1 MSVYVNA
8 TNWSLFS
15 NDLHNLTVAVRVEWI
30 PVDCMSGI
38 VNVVIL
44 NVQVLI
50 FLGEPMDSLH
60 KEGVPPPPQVPLKID
75 HSEVQDI
82 STSPD
87 TDTTNST
94 APTTPRDDAAPTPAE
109 KPTNVTP
116 KPGQSHRICIFSIY
130 TLTLRSFKYKAFFCL
145 FFEFGSFQSASHWTD
160 WLVTNTVC

>member
-1 MSVYVNA
+1 MQPIGVSFQIICIIW
-8 TNWSLFS
+8 WSQ
-15 NDLHNLTVAVRVEWI
+15 VAVRVEWF

-50 FLGEPMDSLH
+50 FFLGDPMDSVH
-60 KEGVPPPPQVPLKID
+60 EEGVQTPPQDPLKID

-109 KPTNVTP
+109 KTTNVTP
-116 KPGQSHRICIFSIY
+116 KPGQSYRICIFSIY
-130 TLTLRSFKYKAFFCL
+130 TLTLMSFKYK
-145 FFEFGSFQSASHWTD
+145 
-160 WLVTNTVC
+160 